1 MGRILFHKYELIRL
15 LGFGGAGKVYLAL
28 DRHLGRL
35 VAVKE
40 SHEKASLAEMELLR
54 ELEHPGLPE
63 IYDYFKEQGSNWLI
77 MEYIEGMSLR
87 QYLDKHKRVKEKQ
100 AVRWMLELCE
110 ILKYLH
116 GRHPAVIYRD
126 LKPENIMIK
135 QNGKL
140 KLIDLGGAI
149 RHACGRENRDI
160 CAGTPGYCPGQQWTD
175 VRGDVSWDIYALGV
189 VLHEMLTGDSPAKPP
204 YERRSLSEY
213 DRSLSGTLDKI
224 ISCCTSKKGAYG
236 YHSIEQVEEA
246 LLGCH
251 KRSLKP
257 KLWKMMKKFIIIAC
271 ASVTAA
277 CFALPLLEG
286 IPENHFPF
294 PYLYKSLFFLSV
306 TLFFYLI
313 FFKVKPNKKFLIRQE
328 KNIWLTKKQF
338 SGLLSLF
345 IFLCAGALGLGG
357 GHMSSANAHAEAKEE
372 LLWVEMRDE
381 YGRKL
386 LLKNDAVYIT
396 KDCVRLELPVQRMPE
411 KEFSLQ
417 MIAVCENG
425 NVYSS
430 RLFHIKAQEDLN

>member
-15 LGFGGAGKVYLAL
+15 LGIGGAGRVHLAL
-28 DRHLGRL
+28 DKHLGRL

-40 SHEKASLAEMELLR
+40 SHENVPLEEMELLR
-54 ELEHPGLPE
+54 ELEHPGLPR
-63 IYDYFKEQGSNWLI
+63 IYDYFEEQGSNWLV

-100 AVRWMLELCE
+100 AVKWTLELCQ

-135 QNGKL
+135 QNGEL

-149 RHACGRENRDI
+149 RYACGRENRGM
-160 CAGTPGYCPGQQWTD
+160 CVGTVGYCPRQQWKGT
-175 VRGDVSWDIYALGV
+175 RGDVSWDIYALGA

-213 DRSLSGTLDKI
+213 DKSLTGTLDKI
-224 ISCCTSKKGAYG
+224 IRCCTCKKGAYR

-246 LLGCH
+246 LLGYH
-251 KRSLKP
+251 KRSLTST
-257 KLWKMMKKFIIIAC
+257 LWKMTKKLIIIAC
-271 ASVTAA
+271 ISVTAA
-277 CFALPLLEG
+277 CFTLPLLEG
-286 IPENHFPF
+286 IPEDHFPF
-294 PYLYKSLFFLSV
+294 PYLNKSLFFLSV

-338 SGLLSLF
+338 SGLISLF
-345 IFLCAGALGLGG
+345 LFLYAGALSIGVFN
-357 GHMSSANAHAEAKEE
+357 MAPANAHAEDQAEQ
-372 LLWVEMRDE
+372 LWVEMRDE

-411 KEFSLQ
+411 EELSLQ
-417 MIAVCENG
+417 MIAVSENG
-425 NVYSS
+425 NVYAS